1 MILTKAS
8 RKKINIKNIKQLVKN
23 KKKVGNW
30 EIKPVLSLFISLF
43 SLFRFRLNDHIK
55 ENTAIFI
62 IFRSNSEFYRYLT
75 GFSPISSVFFPEMIT

>member
-23 KKKVGNW
+23 EKVGNW

-43 SLFRFRLNDHIK
+43 SLFRFRLNDNIK
-55 ENTAIFI
+55 EGTAIFI

-75 GFSPISSVFFPEMIT
+75 GFSPISSVIFPEMIT